1 MYNNEN
7 SEWEKTMTTPR
18 DSLPKTSPL
27 VQKKKPPAR
36 KGVDTRGMLSIATML
51 VSLAAISIAL
61 FGGAKLIYDI
71 LEAGLDE
78 ADNIPTKLLVMAFP
92 FVFGWI
98 VGLVS
103 IRGFGNQ
110 IYPIIIKIYTW
121 GCLIATGFL
130 YFKVISKLLV
140 INYNGLKLGTYIVM
154 LLGVLFVLFCLHLLV
169 DGHDLRPYA
178 IPLLVISVVHLF
190 VIVYHYIIME
200 APGGFS
206 EAMSDFLVFLLMIT
220 ISGLMLLHM
229 GIFTRVRETIGDLF
243 AEKTAGAGENGQ
255 GNGNG
260 AG

>member
-1 MYNNEN
+1 
-7 SEWEKTMTTPR
+7 MTTPR

-36 KGVDTRGMLSIATML
+36 KGVDTRGMLSIVTML

-61 FGGAKLIYDI
+61 FGGSKLIYDI
-71 LEAGLDE
+71 LELGLDE
-78 ADNIPTKLLVMAFP
+78 VGNIPVKLLVMSFP
-92 FVFGWI
+92 FVFGWVTGI
-98 VGLVS
+98 IS
-103 IRGFGNQ
+103 IRGFGNL
-110 IYPIIIKIYTW
+110 IYPIIIRIYSW

-140 INYNGLKLGTYIVM
+140 IDYNGLKLGTYLVM
-154 LLGVLFVLFCLHLLV
+154 LLGILFVLFCLHLLV

-190 VIVYHYIIME
+190 VIVYHYVIME

-220 ISGLMLLHM
+220 ISGLMLMHM
-229 GIFTRVRETIGDLF
+229 GIFTRVREAIGDLF
-243 AEKTAGAGENGQ
+243 AEKAVEVGGNGQ

-260 AG
+260 NGAG

>member
-1 MYNNEN
+1 
-7 SEWEKTMTTPR
+7 MTTPR

-36 KGVDTRGMLSIATML
+36 KGVDTHGMLSIVTML

-61 FGGAKLIYDI
+61 FGGSKLIYDI
-71 LEAGLDE
+71 LEQGLDE
-78 ADNIPTKLLVMAFP
+78 VDNIPVKLLVMSFP
-92 FVFGWI
+92 FVFGW
-98 VGLVS
+98 VTGLIS
-103 IRGFGNQ
+103 IRGFGNL
-110 IYPIIIKIYTW
+110 IYPIIIRIYSW
-121 GCLIATGFL
+121 GCLVATGFL

-140 INYNGLKLGTYIVM
+140 IDYNGLKLGTYLVM

-169 DGHDLRPYA
+169 EGHDLRPYA

-190 VIVYHYIIME
+190 VIVYHYVIME

-220 ISGLMLLHM
+220 ISGLMLMHM
-229 GIFTRVRETIGDLF
+229 GIFTRVREAIGDLF
-243 AEKTAGAGENGQ
+243 AEKAAEVGGNSQGN